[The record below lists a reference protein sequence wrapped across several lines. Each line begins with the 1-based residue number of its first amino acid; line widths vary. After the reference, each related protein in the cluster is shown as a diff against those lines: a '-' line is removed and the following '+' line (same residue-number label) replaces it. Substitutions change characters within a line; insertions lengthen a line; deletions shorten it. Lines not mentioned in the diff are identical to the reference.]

1 MGTAIKN
8 FILMIVISFNFFTAF
23 AKDNLVTDLSEST
36 VEISSTFSG
45 ADILLFGAYDG
56 QKNDDIIVVVSG
68 QKGNIKVDKKEKKFG
83 IWMITESIKFLN
95 VPKYYYIASNRKIE
109 EITNKTEIK
118 KRKLDLNS
126 FELKNIKIDYK
137 NLDKKWYEALKR
149 NMKKK
154 QFWKIEENS
163 IKLNKNTLFR
173 KTLSLPSNVSTGM
186 YNVKIL
192 HYRKGN
198 LISQEE
204 SKIKIDKTGISANIY
219 NVAQNFS
226 AIYGIIAVIV
236 ALFFG
241 WFTNFIFRRI

>member
-1 MGTAIKN
+1 MRTLIKN
-8 FILMIVISFNFFTAF
+8 ILLIIIIALNSFTVF

-95 VPKYYYIASNRKIE
+95 VPKYYYIASNKKIE

-126 FELKNIKIDYK
+126 FELKNNKIDYK

-219 NVAQNFS
+219 NIAQNFS

>member
-1 MGTAIKN
+1 MRTLIKN
-8 FILMIVISFNFFTAF
+8 ILLIIIIALNSFTVF

-68 QKGNIKVDKKEKKFG
+68 QKGNVKVDKKEKKFG

-109 EITNKTEIK
+109 EITNKSEIK
-118 KRKLDLNS
+118 KRKLDFNN
-126 FELKNIKIDYK
+126 FELKNNKIDYK

>member
-1 MGTAIKN
+1 MRILIKN
-8 FILMIVISFNFFTAF
+8 ILLIIILSLNSFMVF

-68 QKGNIKVDKKEKKFG
+68 QKGNIKVDRKEKKFG
-83 IWMITESIKFLN
+83 IWMITESMKFTN
-95 VPKYYYIASNRKIE
+95 IPKYYYIASNRKIKD
-109 EITNKTEIK
+109 ITNTTEIK
-118 KRKLDLNS
+118 KRKLDFNS
-126 FELKNIKIDYK
+126 FELKNNKIDYK

-149 NMKKK
+149 NMKNK

-198 LISQEE
+198 LMSQEE
-204 SKIKIDKTGISANIY
+204 SKIKIDRTGISANIY
-219 NVAQNFS
+219 NFAQNFS
-226 AIYGIIAVIV
+226 AIYGIIAVII
-236 ALFFG
+236 ALFVG
-241 WFTNFIFRRI
+241 WLTNFIFRRI

>member
-1 MGTAIKN
+1 MRTLIKK
-8 FILMIVISFNFFTAF
+8 ILLIIIIALNSFTVF

-95 VPKYYYIASNRKIE
+95 IPKYYYIASNRKIE
-109 EITNKTEIK
+109 EITYKTEIK
-118 KRKLDLNS
+118 KRKLNFDS
-126 FELKNIKIDYK
+126 FEVKNNKIDYK
-137 NLDKKWYEALKR
+137 ILDKKWYEALKR
-149 NMKKK
+149 NMKKE

-219 NVAQNFS
+219 NIAQNFS

>member
-1 MGTAIKN
+1 MRTLIKN
-8 FILMIVISFNFFTAF
+8 ILLIIIIALNSFTVF

-68 QKGNIKVDKKEKKFG
+68 QKGEVKVDKKEKKFG

-109 EITNKTEIK
+109 DITNKSEIK
-118 KRKLDLNS
+118 KRKLDFNN
-126 FELKNIKIDYK
+126 FELKNNKIDYK

-163 IKLNKNTLFR
+163 IELNKNTLFR

-192 HYRKGN
+192 HYTKGN

-219 NVAQNFS
+219 NIAQNFS

>member
-1 MGTAIKN
+1 MRTLIKN
-8 FILMIVISFNFFTAF
+8 ILLIIIIALNSFTVF

-56 QKNDDIIVVVSG
+56 QKNDDIIVVASG
-68 QKGNIKVDKKEKKFG
+68 QKGNIKVDKKEKKLG
-83 IWMITESIKFLN
+83 IWMITESVIFSN

-109 EITNKTEIK
+109 EITNKSEIK
-118 KRKLDLNS
+118 KRKLDFNN
-126 FELKNIKIDYK
+126 FEIKNNKIDYK
-137 NLDKKWYEALKR
+137 NLDKKWYEAIKR

-219 NVAQNFS
+219 NFAQSFS

-241 WFTNFIFRRI
+241 WFTNFIFRKI

>member
-1 MGTAIKN
+1 MKTLIKN
-8 FILMIVISFNFFTAF
+8 ILLIIIIALNSFTVF

-118 KRKLDLNS
+118 KRKLDFNN
-126 FELKNIKIDYK
+126 FELKNNKIDYK

-219 NVAQNFS
+219 NIAQNFS

>member
-1 MGTAIKN
+1 MRTLIKN
-8 FILMIVISFNFFTAF
+8 ILLIIIIALNSFTVF

-83 IWMITESIKFLN
+83 IWMITESIEFLN
-95 VPKYYYIASNRKIE
+95 VPKYHYIASNRKIE
-109 EITNKTEIK
+109 EITNNTEIK

-126 FELKNIKIDYK
+126 FELKNNKIDYK

-173 KTLSLPSNVSTGM
+173 KTLSLPSNVSTGI

-219 NVAQNFS
+219 DIAQNFS
-226 AIYGIIAVIV
+226 AIYGIIAVFI

>member
-1 MGTAIKN
+1 MRTLIKN
-8 FILMIVISFNFFTAF
+8 ILLIIIIALNSFTVF

-56 QKNDDIIVVVSG
+56 KKNDDIIVVVSG

-83 IWMITESIKFLN
+83 IWMITESIKFSN
-95 VPKYYYIASNRKIE
+95 VPKYYYIASNRKIK

-118 KRKLDLNS
+118 KRKLDFNN
-126 FELKNIKIDYK
+126 FELKNNKIYYNNVDK
-137 NLDKKWYEALKR
+137 NWYEALKR

-173 KTLSLPSNVSTGM
+173 KTLSIPSNVSTGK

-204 SKIKIDKTGISANIY
+204 SKIKINKTGISANIY
-219 NVAQNFS
+219 NIAQNFS
-226 AIYGIIAVIV
+226 AIYGIIAVII

>member
-1 MGTAIKN
+1 MKTLIKN
-8 FILMIVISFNFFTAF
+8 ILLIIIIALNSFTVF

-219 NVAQNFS
+219 NIAQNFS

>member
-1 MGTAIKN
+1 MRTLIKN
-8 FILMIVISFNFFTAF
+8 ILLIIIIALNSFTVF

-83 IWMITESIKFLN
+83 IWMITESIKFSN

-109 EITNKTEIK
+109 EITNKSEIK
-118 KRKLDLNS
+118 KRKLDFNN
-126 FELKNIKIDYK
+126 FELKNNKIDYK
-137 NLDKKWYEALKR
+137 YLDKKWYEALKR

-192 HYRKGN
+192 HYRKGK

-219 NVAQNFS
+219 NIAQNFS
-226 AIYGIIAVIV
+226 AIYGIIAVII

>member
-1 MGTAIKN
+1 LRTTPPLLTLSLPTSNWGLIKN
-8 FILMIVISFNFFTAF
+8 ILLIIIIALNSFTVF

-83 IWMITESIKFLN
+83 IWMITESVKFSN

-109 EITNKTEIK
+109 EITNKSEIK
-118 KRKLDLNS
+118 KRKLDFNN
-126 FELKNIKIDYK
+126 FELKNNKIDFK

-154 QFWKIEENS
+154 QFWKIEEDSNQ
-163 IKLNKNTLFR
+163 ILDFTKEVKNM
-173 KTLSLPSNVSTGM
+173 SHEN
-186 YNVKIL
+186 
-192 HYRKGN
+192 
-198 LISQEE
+198 
-204 SKIKIDKTGISANIY
+204 KIKIVETLWKIIY
-219 NVAQNFS
+219 SN
-226 AIYGIIAVIV
+226 
-236 ALFFG
+236 
-241 WFTNFIFRRI
+241 T

>member
-1 MGTAIKN
+1 MRTLIKK
-8 FILMIVISFNFFTAF
+8 ILLIIIIALNPLTVF

-56 QKNDDIIVVVSG
+56 QKNDDIIVVVTG

-126 FELKNIKIDYK
+126 FELKNDKIDYK

-226 AIYGIIAVIV
+226 AIYGIMAVIV

>member
-1 MGTAIKN
+1 
-8 FILMIVISFNFFTAF
+8 MIVISLNFFTAF

-118 KRKLDLNS
+118 KRKLDLNN
-126 FELKNIKIDYK
+126 FELKNNKIDYK

-219 NVAQNFS
+219 NIAQNFS

>member
-1 MGTAIKN
+1 MRTLIQN
-8 FILMIVISFNFFTAF
+8 ILLIIILSLNSFTVF

-68 QKGNIKVDKKEKKFG
+68 QKGNIKIDRKEKKFG
-83 IWMITESIKFLN
+83 IWMITESMKFTN
-95 VPKYYYIASNRKIE
+95 VPKYYYIASNRKIKD
-109 EITNKTEIK
+109 ITNTTEIK
-118 KRKLDLNS
+118 KRKLNFNS
-126 FELKNIKIDYK
+126 FELKNNKIDYK
-137 NLDKKWYEALKR
+137 ILDKKWYEALKR

-204 SKIKIDKTGISANIY
+204 SKIKIDRTGISANIY
-219 NVAQNFS
+219 NFAQNFS
-226 AIYGIIAVIV
+226 AIYGIIAVII

-241 WFTNFIFRRI
+241 WLTNFIFRRI

>member
-1 MGTAIKN
+1 MKVIIKN
-8 FILMIVISFNFFTAF
+8 IISLIIIFLNSSTVF

-56 QKNDDIIVVVSG
+56 QKNDDIIVIVSG
-68 QKGNIKVDKKEKKFG
+68 QKGEVKVDKKEKKFG
-83 IWMITESIKFLN
+83 IWMVTESIKFSN
-95 VPKYYYIASNRKIE
+95 IPKYYYIASNRKIV
-109 EITNKTEIK
+109 EITNTNEIK
-118 KRKLDLNS
+118 KRKLDFNN
-126 FELKNIKIDYK
+126 FELINSKIDSK
-137 NLDKKWYEALKR
+137 SLDKEWYDALKR
-149 NMKKK
+149 NMKEK
-154 QFWKIEENS
+154 QVWKIEENS

-173 KTLSLPSNVSTGM
+173 KTLSLPSNVSTGI

-192 HYRKGN
+192 HYRDGN

-204 SKIKIDKTGISANIY
+204 SKIKIDRTGVSANIY
-219 NVAQNFS
+219 NVAQNYS

>member
-1 MGTAIKN
+1 MRTLIEN
-8 FILMIVISFNFFTAF
+8 ILLIIIIALNSFTVF

-56 QKNDDIIVVVSG
+56 QKNDDIIVLVSG
-68 QKGNIKVDKKEKKFG
+68 QKGTVKIDKKEKKFG
-83 IWMITESIKFLN
+83 IWMITESIKFSN
-95 VPKYYYIASNRKIE
+95 VPKYYYIASNRKIK

-118 KRKLDLNS
+118 KRKLDFNN
-126 FELKNIKIDYK
+126 FELKNNKIYYNNVDK
-137 NLDKKWYEALKR
+137 NWYEALKR

-186 YNVKIL
+186 YIVKIL

-219 NVAQNFS
+219 NIAQNFS
-226 AIYGIIAVIV
+226 AIYGIIAVII
-236 ALFFG
+236 ALFVG

>member
-1 MGTAIKN
+1 MRTLIQN
-8 FILMIVISFNFFTAF
+8 ILLIIMVSLNSFTVF

-68 QKGNIKVDKKEKKFG
+68 QNGNIKVDRKEKKFG
-83 IWMITESIKFLN
+83 IWMITESMKFTN
-95 VPKYYYIASNRKIE
+95 IPKYYYIASNRKIKD
-109 EITNKTEIK
+109 ITNTTEIK
-118 KRKLDLNS
+118 KRKLDFNS
-126 FELKNIKIDYK
+126 FELKNDKIDYN

-204 SKIKIDKTGISANIY
+204 SKIKIDRTGISANIY
-219 NVAQNFS
+219 NFAQNFS
-226 AIYGIIAVIV
+226 AIYGIIAVII

-241 WFTNFIFRRI
+241 WLTNFIFRRI

>member
-1 MGTAIKN
+1 MRTLIKN
-8 FILMIVISFNFFTAF
+8 ILLIIIIALNSFTVF

-109 EITNKTEIK
+109 EITNKSEIK
-118 KRKLDLNS
+118 KRKLDFNN
-126 FELKNIKIDYK
+126 FELKNNKIDYK

-219 NVAQNFS
+219 NIAQNFS

>member
-1 MGTAIKN
+1 MRTLIKN
-8 FILMIVISFNFFTAF
+8 ILLIIIIALNSCTVF

-68 QKGNIKVDKKEKKFG
+68 QNGNIKVDRKEKKFG
-83 IWMITESIKFLN
+83 IWMITESMKFTN
-95 VPKYYYIASNRKIE
+95 IPKYYYIASNRKIKD
-109 EITNKTEIK
+109 ITNSTEIK
-118 KRKLDLNS
+118 KRKLDFNS
-126 FELKNIKIDYK
+126 FELKNNKIDYN

-204 SKIKIDKTGISANIY
+204 SKIKIDRTGISANIY
-219 NVAQNFS
+219 NFAQNFS
-226 AIYGIIAVIV
+226 AIYGIIAVII

-241 WFTNFIFRRI
+241 WLTNFIFRRI

>member
-1 MGTAIKN
+1 MRTLIKN
-8 FILMIVISFNFFTAF
+8 ILLIIIITLNSFTVF

-36 VEISSTFSG
+36 VDISSTFLG

-68 QKGNIKVDKKEKKFG
+68 QKGNIKVDKKENKFG

-126 FELKNIKIDYK
+126 FELKNNKIDYN

-163 IKLNKNTLFR
+163 IQLNKNTLFR
-173 KTLSLPSNVSTGM
+173 KTLSLPSNVSTGI

-219 NVAQNFS
+219 NIAQNFS

>member
-1 MGTAIKN
+1 MRTLIQN
-8 FILMIVISFNFFTAF
+8 ILLIIILSLNSFTVF

-68 QKGNIKVDKKEKKFG
+68 QNGNIKVDRKEKKFG
-83 IWMITESIKFLN
+83 IWMITESMKFTN
-95 VPKYYYIASNRKIE
+95 IPKYYYIASNRKIKD
-109 EITNKTEIK
+109 ITNTTEIK
-118 KRKLDLNS
+118 KRKLDFNS
-126 FELKNIKIDYK
+126 FELKNDKIDYN

-173 KTLSLPSNVSTGM
+173 KTLSLPSNVSTGI

-219 NVAQNFS
+219 NFAQNFS
-226 AIYGIIAVIV
+226 AIYGIIAVII

-241 WFTNFIFRRI
+241 WLTNFIFRRI

>member
-1 MGTAIKN
+1 MRTLIKN
-8 FILMIVISFNFFTAF
+8 ILLIIIITLNSFTVF
-23 AKDNLVTDLSEST
+23 ARDNLVTDLSEST

-68 QKGNIKVDKKEKKFG
+68 QKGNIKVDKKEKKIG

-126 FELKNIKIDYK
+126 FELKNNKIDYK

-163 IKLNKNTLFR
+163 ITLNKNTLFR

-219 NVAQNFS
+219 NFAQNFS
-226 AIYGIIAVIV
+226 AIYGIIAVII

>member
-1 MGTAIKN
+1 MRTLIKK
-8 FILMIVISFNFFTAF
+8 ILLIIIIALNSFTVF

-56 QKNDDIIVVVSG
+56 QKNDDIIVVVTG

-83 IWMITESIKFLN
+83 IWMITESVKFSN

-109 EITNKTEIK
+109 EITNKSEIK
-118 KRKLDLNS
+118 KRKLDFNN
-126 FELKNIKIDYK
+126 FKLKSNKIDYK

-163 IKLNKNTLFR
+163 ITVSYTHLTLP
-173 KTLSLPSNVSTGM
+173 T
-186 YNVKIL
+186 
-192 HYRKGN
+192 
-198 LISQEE
+198 
-204 SKIKIDKTGISANIY
+204 
-219 NVAQNFS
+219 
-226 AIYGIIAVIV
+226 IAKV
-236 ALFFG
+236 
-241 WFTNFIFRRI
+241 

>member
-1 MGTAIKN
+1 MRTFIKK
-8 FILMIVISFNFFTAF
+8 ILLIIIIALNSFTVF

-68 QKGNIKVDKKEKKFG
+68 QKGNIKIDKKEKKFG
-83 IWMITESIKFLN
+83 IWMITESVKFSS

-109 EITNKTEIK
+109 EITNKSEIK
-118 KRKLDLNS
+118 KRKLDFNN
-126 FELKNIKIDYK
+126 FELKNNKIDYK

-173 KTLSLPSNVSTGM
+173 KTLSLPSTVSTGM

>member
-1 MGTAIKN
+1 MRTLIKN
-8 FILMIVISFNFFTAF
+8 ILLIIIIALNSFTVF

-118 KRKLDLNS
+118 KRKLDFNN
-126 FELKNIKIDYK
+126 FELKNNKIDYK

>member
-1 MGTAIKN
+1 MRTLIQN
-8 FILMIVISFNFFTAF
+8 ILLIIILSLNSFTVF

-68 QKGNIKVDKKEKKFG
+68 QNGNIKVDRKEKKFG
-83 IWMITESIKFLN
+83 IWMITESMKFTN
-95 VPKYYYIASNRKIE
+95 IPKYYYIASNRKIKD
-109 EITNKTEIK
+109 ITNTTEIK
-118 KRKLDLNS
+118 KRKLDFNS
-126 FELKNIKIDYK
+126 FELKNDKIDYN

-198 LISQEE
+198 LISQEK
-204 SKIKIDKTGISANIY
+204 SKIKIDRTGISANIY
-219 NVAQNFS
+219 NFAQNFS
-226 AIYGIIAVIV
+226 AIYGIIAVII

-241 WFTNFIFRRI
+241 WLTNFIFRRI

>member
-1 MGTAIKN
+1 MRTLIKN
-8 FILMIVISFNFFTAF
+8 ILLIIIIALNSFTVF

-109 EITNKTEIK
+109 EITNKTDIK
-118 KRKLDLNS
+118 KRKLDFNN
-126 FELKNIKIDYK
+126 FELKNNKIDYK

-219 NVAQNFS
+219 NIAQNFS

>member
-1 MGTAIKN
+1 MRTLIQN
-8 FILMIVISFNFFTAF
+8 ILLIIILSLNSFTVF

-68 QKGNIKVDKKEKKFG
+68 QNGNIKVDRKEKKFG
-83 IWMITESIKFLN
+83 IWMITKSMKFTN
-95 VPKYYYIASNRKIE
+95 IPKYYYIASNRKIKD
-109 EITNKTEIK
+109 ITNTTEIK
-118 KRKLDLNS
+118 KRKLDFNS
-126 FELKNIKIDYK
+126 FELKNDKIDYN

-204 SKIKIDKTGISANIY
+204 SKIKIDRTGISANIY
-219 NVAQNFS
+219 NFAQNFS
-226 AIYGIIAVIV
+226 AIYGIIAVII

-241 WFTNFIFRRI
+241 WLTNFIFRRI

>member
-1 MGTAIKN
+1 MQI
-8 FILMIVISFNFFTAF
+8 
-23 AKDNLVTDLSEST
+23 VTDVITTSLSQMLWSHHNPC
-36 VEISSTFSG
+36 IR
-45 ADILLFGAYDG
+45 
-56 QKNDDIIVVVSG
+56 N
-68 QKGNIKVDKKEKKFG
+68 
-83 IWMITESIKFLN
+83 
-95 VPKYYYIASNRKIE
+95 
-109 EITNKTEIK
+109 
-118 KRKLDLNS
+118 
-126 FELKNIKIDYK
+126 
-137 NLDKKWYEALKR
+137 R

-186 YNVKIL
+186 YIVKIL

-219 NVAQNFS
+219 NIAQNFS
-226 AIYGIIAVIV
+226 AIYGIIAVII

>member
-1 MGTAIKN
+1 MRTLIKN
-8 FILMIVISFNFFTAF
+8 ILLIIIIALNSFTVF

-83 IWMITESIKFLN
+83 IWMITKSIKFLN
-95 VPKYYYIASNRKIE
+95 IPKYYYIASNRKIK

-126 FELKNIKIDYK
+126 FELKNNKIDYK

>member
-1 MGTAIKN
+1 MRTLIEN
-8 FILMIVISFNFFTAF
+8 ILLIIIIALNSFTVF

-68 QKGNIKVDKKEKKFG
+68 QKGTIKVDKKEKKFG
-83 IWMITESIKFLN
+83 IWMITESIKFSN
-95 VPKYYYIASNRKIE
+95 VPKYYYIASNRKIK

-118 KRKLDLNS
+118 KRKLDFNN
-126 FELKNIKIDYK
+126 FELKNNKIYYNNVDK
-137 NLDKKWYEALKR
+137 NWYEALKR

-173 KTLSLPSNVSTGM
+173 KTLSIPSNVSTGK

-204 SKIKIDKTGISANIY
+204 SKIKINKTGISANIY
-219 NVAQNFS
+219 NIAQNFS
-226 AIYGIIAVIV
+226 AIYGIIAVII

>member
-1 MGTAIKN
+1 MRTLIKN
-8 FILMIVISFNFFTAF
+8 ILLIIIIALNSFTVF

-83 IWMITESIKFLN
+83 IWMITESFKFSN

-109 EITNKTEIK
+109 EITNKSEIK
-118 KRKLDLNS
+118 KRKLDFNN
-126 FELKNIKIDYK
+126 FELKNNKIDYK